1 MTKIYIVRHCEAFGN
16 VAKLFQGV
24 SDFDITESGAEQLK
38 FLTKRFEDINIDK
51 VYTSPLIRTQKTAR
65 AVIGTKKL
73 EPVIFDGL
81 IEFNGGIIEGKPF
94 IDSCKKYP
102 LLSDAWTN
110 HPEDFAPENGDS
122 MQGAYERIW
131 NAVKNIA
138 SENKGKTVV
147 CTSHGGVIRCLL
159 CKVLY
164 NDITKLRTVPFS
176 GNTAVSLIEFD
187 DNLKPNL
194 IFAND
199 ISHIPQDYLN
209 KMTPVITSVSEE
221 DK

>member
-38 FLTKRFEDINIDK
+38 FLTKRFEDIDIDK

-94 IDSCKKYP
+94 IESCKKYP

-110 HPEDFAPENGDS
+110 PPEDFAPENGDS

-138 SENKGKTVV
+138 SENEGKTVV

-159 CKVLY
+159 CRVSY

-199 ISHIPQDYLN
+199 ISHIPQDYLD
-209 KMTPVITSVSEE
+209 KMTPVITSVSEA